1 MQLIIPKGFNLIIL
15 TMTGASGVIVGLY
28 GPVWIAALLL
38 AYTLY
43 GWVMPYYLEY
53 VAKRLRVRLLE
64 TVRAFRE
71 ETIQI
76 PFELS
81 NPTKLPLGRI
91 TISGLL
97 GDQIKLPDASSQFW
111 RQHLYVNKQTIV
123 PFSIDVIAAHRG
135 TIRIQSFDVMI
146 SDPFHLITIYVTL
159 DIQELG
165 HVFPDFAP
173 ASVEWN
179 ERMIPGETIDRSSP
193 FTDRS
198 SFHSVVPYSGDA
210 KSIYWSAYAKTN
222 ELYSYQYDR
231 KRNHDYAV
239 IVDGL
244 SADGLALRSDFE
256 KLLSRAATIIR
267 ELEKQGASYSLW
279 ISMVNRS
286 GQWYHVPSG
295 MGKHQFLRT
304 MECLA
309 RISEYDLPLERRY
322 FTKRLQRSVPSTT
335 AEIHLGHRQKGVSA

>member
-53 VAKRLRVRLLE
+53 VAKRIRVRLLE

-111 RQHLYVNKQTIV
+111 RQHLYVSKQTIV

-179 ERMIPGETIDRSSP
+179 ERMIPGETIDRSS
-193 FTDRS
+193 
-198 SFHSVVPYSGDA
+198 
-210 KSIYWSAYAKTN
+210 
-222 ELYSYQYDR
+222 
-231 KRNHDYAV
+231 
-239 IVDGL
+239 
-244 SADGLALRSDFE
+244 
-256 KLLSRAATIIR
+256 
-267 ELEKQGASYSLW
+267 
-279 ISMVNRS
+279 
-286 GQWYHVPSG
+286 
-295 MGKHQFLRT
+295 
-304 MECLA
+304 
-309 RISEYDLPLERRY
+309 
-322 FTKRLQRSVPSTT
+322 
-335 AEIHLGHRQKGVSA
+335 

>member
-53 VAKRLRVRLLE
+53 VAKRIRVRLLE

-111 RQHLYVNKQTIV
+111 RQHLYVSKQTIV

-159 DIQELG
+159 NIQELG

-267 ELEKQGASYSLW
+267 ELEKQGASYSPV
-279 ISMVNRS
+279 S
-286 GQWYHVPSG
+286 YTH
-295 MGKHQFLRT
+295 LRAH
-304 MECLA
+304 E
-309 RISEYDLPLERRY
+309 
-322 FTKRLQRSVPSTT
+322 
-335 AEIHLGHRQKGVSA
+335 